1 MPYSICSSIWILNKK
16 AAASSVIHRWGFTV
30 LIVCGLLWS
39 PCTAVLLL
47 IGVLDG
53 WLSSIIAARSWHD
66 DACYQH
72 DWLLAAY
79 VIYNK
84 GTCMVYQT
92 FIAQNI
98 CMILS
103 FQKKILCM
111 ILWCTSLHD
120 DKFLFPERNLAWF
133 SLKFYNNKGPDWK
146 GGISLGNLV
155 I

>member
-103 FQKKILCM
+103 FQKKNTM
-111 ILWCTSLHD
+111 HD
-120 DKFLFPERNLAWF
+120 TLMHLSPRRQIPFPERNLAWF